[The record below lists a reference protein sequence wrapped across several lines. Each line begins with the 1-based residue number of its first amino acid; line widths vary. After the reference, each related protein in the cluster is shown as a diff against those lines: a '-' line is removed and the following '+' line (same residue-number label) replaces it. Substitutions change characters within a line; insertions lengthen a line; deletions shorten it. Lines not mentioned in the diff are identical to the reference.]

1 LPVNKNELKLNFLF
15 DYNNFNLNFK
25 IIEHNMIPTN
35 FLFTFISANLD
46 KKRKKNSRGKLPQ
59 IFFLWKYVPP
69 YKRNRIFLKILIKE
83 IKFIKENNWKGKLLI
98 FFKNLLENKFKYVL
112 FYQNFINNLIFKKY
126 MSSLFNS
133 YKTIK

>member
-1 LPVNKNELKLNFLF
+1 
-15 DYNNFNLNFK
+15 
-25 IIEHNMIPTN
+25 
-35 FLFTFISANLD
+35 LD